1 MYLFVGYYFQC
12 VCLTL
17 IYARTSQSLFFLAQ
31 VRWTEVMVLW
41 TENQN
46 LWQGLSQLLDNCFT
60 SCSYHAFLLLWGYS
74 DENLVVCRMSIKCW
88 YTHPN
93 VVRLV
98 GSHYHDTSYL
108 HRRVKCKCTL
118 IFLFGLCR
126 FVTYTKEFFCNDI
139 SCPWLFPSTQPEF
152 SVCRFMTLE
161 NNITNIEIL
170 YLV

>member
-60 SCSYHAFLLLWGYS
+60 SCSYHAFLLFWGI
-74 DENLVVCRMSIKCW
+74 LMRI
-88 YTHPN
+88 
-93 VVRLV
+93 
-98 GSHYHDTSYL
+98 
-108 HRRVKCKCTL
+108 
-118 IFLFGLCR
+118 
-126 FVTYTKEFFCNDI
+126 
-139 SCPWLFPSTQPEF
+139 WLFAGCPSNADILIRMLYASWIALSWHKLAPPKSEVHVYF
-152 SVCRFMTLE
+152 NFFVWFVPIC
-161 NNITNIEIL
+161 NIYKGIL
-170 YLV
+170 L